1 MNRTRAFFPKS
12 GHFSIFEKRQLWTPS
27 FPHKLRNCAFH
38 KIFSLYHFLYQNIFL
53 FSQSKL
59 VFMKICFH
67 YATFISLYQNI
78 FLFFIK
84 INLYSI
90 RNIFIKHISFH
101 SSKIFFYYMNF
112 SFNISLVSISSFPF
126 VLTKVRI
133 LLSACKL
140 NSSTRV

>member
-1 MNRTRAFFPKS
+1 MNRTRAFFQNQ
-12 GHFSIFEKRQLWTPS
+12 GTFQFSKKGSCELPPS
-27 FPHKLRNCAFH
+27 PTSCATVHSIKF
-38 KIFSLYHFLYQNIFL
+38 
-53 FSQSKL
+53 
-59 VFMKICFH
+59 FH
-67 YATFISLYQNI
+67 YIIFYIKIYFYSVKVNLYSWKYVFIMPR
-78 FLFFIK
+78 LFHYIKIYFYSIK